1 MQDGKNNAECVDGLP
16 SVSDAYDYLDE
27 DVKEL
32 FKIYE
37 EQMADCGTTITPP
50 DFEYASQVANALLE
64 PFQAAILSQDT
75 PSADAAKACNEAIQ
89 RAIDENS

>member
-1 MQDGKNNAECVDGLP
+1 
-16 SVSDAYDYLDE
+16 
-27 DVKEL
+27 
-32 FKIYE
+32 
-37 EQMADCGTTITPP
+37 MADCGTTITPP